1 MDKDDDDLC
10 GPAPELVPG
19 GPLDRFSIDELEEMI
34 VRYEAE
40 IGRLRQAI
48 AQKKEAK
55 GAADSVFKF

>member
-1 MDKDDDDLC
+1 MDEEEDLHA
-10 GPAPELVPG
+10 PAPELIPG
-19 GPLDRFSIDELEEMI
+19 APLERFSIDELEEMI